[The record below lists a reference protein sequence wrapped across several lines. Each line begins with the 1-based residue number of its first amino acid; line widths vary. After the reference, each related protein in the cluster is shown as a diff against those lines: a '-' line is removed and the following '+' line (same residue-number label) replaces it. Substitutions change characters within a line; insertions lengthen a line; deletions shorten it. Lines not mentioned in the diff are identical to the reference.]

1 MVEGYNL
8 TVNQGWQ
15 TGSVLLVPMMYV
27 RFNIPIGALLM
38 LIHLAYF
45 TVLIFTAEKPKT
57 QPCRG
62 SHMNEHVHLIFILF
76 TVFILCGM
84 PIAFVLGTIPL
95 IYILATDAI
104 PLVMIPQAMFNGV
117 DSFVLLSIMFF
128 ILAGSLMNKIG
139 LTRDLMRFADLIV
152 GRIRGSLAQINVM
165 VSILF
170 AGLTG
175 AAVADA
181 AAIGSM
187 LIPAMK
193 KEGYKSSYAAA
204 VTAASSIIGP
214 IIPPSIIMV
223 IYAAATGLSVG
234 DLFIAGIV
242 PGLLIGLALM
252 AVCYIYA
259 RKDGHPR
266 REERIPPKEAMRIV
280 RKSIAA
286 LLVPVI
292 IIGGILSGM
301 FTPTEAAA
309 IGCVYSLILGM
320 LVFRTLGL
328 KELYESIKEAAIVS
342 SIILLI
348 ISGAK
353 LFSIIMAMEGIPQTI
368 SNYMF
373 SITDNKFVFLL
384 IVNVLLLFM
393 GMVMETG
400 ANVLL
405 LVPILMPIAM
415 RYGIDPLHFAIV
427 VLVNLNIGLATPPL
441 GVVLFT
447 IVPIAKTPYERI
459 IPSLMPFLAVM
470 FAVLLA
476 MTYIPD
482 LVLCVPRMLGYGG

>member
-1 MVEGYNL
+1 M
-8 TVNQGWQ
+8 
-15 TGSVLLVPMMYV
+15 
-27 RFNIPIGALLM
+27 
-38 LIHLAYF
+38 H
-45 TVLIFTAEKPKT
+45 
-57 QPCRG
+57 
-62 SHMNEHVHLIFILF
+62 EHIQLIFILF
-76 TVFILCGM
+76 PLFILAGM
-84 PIAFVLGTIPL
+84 PIAFVLGSIPL
-95 IYILATDAI
+95 IYIFVTDAI

-139 LTRDLMRFADLIV
+139 LTHDLIAFADLIV
-152 GRIRGSLAQINVM
+152 GRIRGSLAQINVL

-187 LIPAMK
+187 LIPAME
-193 KEGYKSSYAAA
+193 KEGYSKQYAAA
-204 VTAASSIIGP
+204 VTATSSVIGP

-223 IYAAATGLSVG
+223 IYAAVTGLSVG

-242 PGLLIGLALM
+242 PGLLIGVALM
-252 AVCYIYA
+252 VLCYYYA
-259 RKDGHPR
+259 RKENHPCR
-266 REERIPPKEAMRIV
+266 TTAIPRAQAFRIV
-280 RKSIAA
+280 RKSVAA

-309 IGCVYSLILGM
+309 IACVYSLVLGVI
-320 LVFRTLGL
+320 VFRTVSL
-328 KELYESIKEAAIVS
+328 KAVYESFKEAAVVAS
-342 SIILLI
+342 MILLI
-348 ISGAK
+348 ISAAK
-353 LFSIIMAMEGIPQTI
+353 LFCIMMAMEGIPQTI
-368 SNYMF
+368 SSYILNV
-373 SITDNKFVFLL
+373 TDNKFIFLL
-384 IVNVLLLFM
+384 FVNLLLIFM
-393 GMVMETG
+393 GMILETG

-415 RYGIDPLHFAIV
+415 QYGIDPLHFAIV

-447 IVPIAKTPYERI
+447 IVPIAKTSFESI
-459 IPSLMPFLAVM
+459 IPKLVPFLLAMLV
-470 FAVLLA
+470 VLFA

-482 LVLCVPRMLGYGG
+482 LVLFVPKLLGYGS